1 MLHLTLLGRL
11 SVKAPVAAA
20 ILGKKEGDIFEV
32 ILPRVKRKYKLIKLE
47 YK

>member
-1 MLHLTLLGRL
+1 MESNPDAGLL

-20 ILGKKEGDIFEV
+20 LLGKKEGEDFEV
-32 ILPRVKRKYKLIKLE
+32 VLPRAQRKYRLVKLE